1 MAINISDYQ
10 AVRLLGYVCLAI
22 AFSSHSAT
30 VPDGVKL
37 ADKQELVR
45 GNGSELQSLDPHKIE
60 GVPESNV
67 SRDLLEGLT
76 SGDNDGKVVPGVASS
91 WENTGLK
98 TWIFHLRPE
107 AKWSNGAPVTANDF
121 VYSWRR
127 LADPKTAS
135 VYVSFLQY
143 AHINNIDA
151 IIQGKKS
158 PDTLGIK
165 ALDAHRLQIDL
176 DTPVSYLPKLLLHPP
191 LSPVYQPVVE
201 KYGDQWTNPEHW
213 VGNGAY
219 RLSTHRVN
227 ESLVVTKN
235 PYYWDNAHTVIEKV
249 TFLPIPSEVNDVH
262 RYLASNDNAMTFN
275 NLPIEY
281 FKKLKQDYPQELRV
295 TPYLCTYL
303 YELNHRKPPFND
315 SRVRAALKLGLDR
328 DVLVNKVLGQG
339 QQPAYSFTHPA
350 VDGAEIQV
358 PAWYKLNQDE
368 RNKQGRALLAA
379 AGFNAQHPL
388 TLTLL
393 YNTSDLHKKLA
404 IAAAAIWKKN
414 LGVEVKLENQEW
426 KTYLDSRHQG
436 NFTIA
441 RAAWCADYNEPSSFL
456 NYFLSNSSTN
466 TSFYQSAEFDGL
478 MKAAL
483 IATDTATRAQKYQQ
497 AEQLLDKDSVII
509 PVFYFMN
516 TRMVKP
522 WIGGYSGKDPL
533 DNIYDKNLYI
543 IKH

>member
-1 MAINISDYQ
+1 MAINFSDYN
-10 AVRLLGYVCLAI
+10 ALRFLGYGCFII
-22 AFSSHSAT
+22 AFSSQSAT
-30 VPDGVKL
+30 VPANVQL
-37 ADKQELVR
+37 AEKQELVR

-60 GVPESNV
+60 GVPEANV

-76 SGDNDGKVVPGVASS
+76 TSDENGKVVPGVATS
-91 WENTGLK
+91 WENTGFK

-107 AKWSNGAPVTANDF
+107 AKWSNGLPVTADDF

-127 LADPKTAS
+127 LADPNTAS

-143 AHINNIDA
+143 AHIENIDD
-151 IIQGKKS
+151 IIVGKKT
-158 PDTLGIK
+158 PDKLGIQ
-165 ALDAHRLQIDL
+165 ALDLHTLLINL
-176 DTPVSYLPKLLLHPP
+176 DEPVSYLPKLLLHPP
-191 LSPVYQPVVE
+191 LSPVYQRAVE
-201 KYGDQWTNPEHW
+201 KYGDRWTNPRHW

-219 RLSTHRVN
+219 RLSEHRVN
-227 ESLVVTKN
+227 ERIVLTKN
-235 PYYWDNAHTVIEKV
+235 PYYWDNTHTIIEKV

-262 RYLASNDNAMTFN
+262 RYLASNESAMTFN

-281 FKKLKQDYPQELRV
+281 FKKLKQAYPTELRV
-295 TPYLCTYL
+295 NPYLCTYL
-303 YELNHRKPPFND
+303 YELNNREPPFND
-315 SRVRAALKLGLDR
+315 RRVRTALKLGLDR

-339 QQPAYSFTHPA
+339 QQPAYSFTHPD
-350 VDGAEIQV
+350 VDGAQIQV
-358 PAWYKLNQDE
+358 PGWYSLTQEE
-368 RNKQGRALLAA
+368 RNRQGRALLAE
-379 AGFNAQHPL
+379 AGFTAQQPL

-414 LGVEVKLENQEW
+414 LGIHVTLENQEW

-441 RAAWCADYNEPSSFL
+441 RGAWCADYNEPSSFL
-456 NYFLSNSSTN
+456 NYFLSTSSTN
-466 TSFYQSAEFDGL
+466 TSFYHSTQFDGL
-478 MKAAL
+478 MKEAL
-483 IATDTATRAQKYQQ
+483 IAADAATRAKDYQL
-497 AEQLLDKDSVII
+497 AEQRLDEDSVII

-522 WIGGYSGKDPL
+522 WVGGYSGKDPL
-533 DNIYDKNLYI
+533 DNIQDKNLYI

>member
-1 MAINISDYQ
+1 MNTNISDYK
-10 AVRLLGYVCLAI
+10 AVCLLGYCCLGF
-22 AFSSHSAT
+22 AFTSQAAT
-30 VPDGVKL
+30 VPAGVEL
-37 ADKQELVR
+37 ADKQELIR
-45 GNGSELQSLDPHKIE
+45 GNGSEVQSLDPHKIE
-60 GVPESNV
+60 GTPESNV

-76 SGDNDGKVVPGVASS
+76 SSDSDGKVVPGVATS
-91 WENTGLK
+91 WENTDFK

-143 AHINNIDA
+143 AHLDNIDD
-151 IIQGKKS
+151 IIVGKKA
-158 PDTLGIK
+158 PETLGIT
-165 ALDAHRLQIDL
+165 ALDPHTLQITL
-176 DTPVSYLPKLLLHPP
+176 DTPISYLPKLLLHPP

-201 KYGDQWTNPEHW
+201 KYGDKWTNPEHW

-219 RLSTHRVN
+219 RLNAHRVN
-227 ESLVVTKN
+227 ENIVLTKN
-235 PYYWDNAHTVIEKV
+235 PFYWDNAHTLIEKV

-262 RYLASNDNAMTFN
+262 RYLASNESAMTFN

-281 FKKLKQDYPQELRV
+281 FKKLKQDYPKELRV
-295 TPYLCTYL
+295 NPYLCTYL
-303 YELNHRKPPFND
+303 YELNTRKPPFND
-315 SRVRAALKLGLDR
+315 SRVRTALKLGLDR
-328 DVLVNKVLGQG
+328 DLLVNKVLGQG

-350 VDGAEIQV
+350 VEGGDILV
-358 PAWYKLNQDE
+358 PAWYKLSQAE
-368 RNKQGRALLAA
+368 RNIQGRALLTE
-379 AGFNAQHPL
+379 AGFNAAHPL
-388 TLTLL
+388 TFTLL

-414 LGVEVKLENQEW
+414 LGVQVNLENQEW

-441 RAAWCADYNEPSSFL
+441 RASWCADYNEPSSFL
-456 NYFLSNSSTN
+456 NYFLSDSSTN
-466 TSFYQSAEFDGL
+466 TSFYQSAQFDGL

-483 IATDTATRAQKYQQ
+483 LATDAATRTKNYQL
-497 AEQLLDKDSVII
+497 AEQWLDKDSVSV

-516 TRMVKP
+516 TRLVKP

-533 DNIYDKNLYI
+533 DKIHDKNLYI